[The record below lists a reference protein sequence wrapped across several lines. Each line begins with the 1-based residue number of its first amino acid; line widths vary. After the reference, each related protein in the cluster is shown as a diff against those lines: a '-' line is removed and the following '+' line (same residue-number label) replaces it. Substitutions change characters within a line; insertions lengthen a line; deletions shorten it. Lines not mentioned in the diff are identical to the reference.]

1 MPYYNNSKNPYSI
14 KRAEELDEHLKDQL
28 YEKLSDNISKAK
40 RLLSDYQIKYG
51 LVKTPDFSKYKQL
64 IKSSLSV
71 KTYDKGL
78 VFKRKEIQIKVSNIS
93 AILNEVRSLLQMT
106 HDAYLTLSPDPI
118 TEMFTKYDDAFRD
131 QLLYPINKIVEPVY
145 GSRFAFSTEYD
156 SSYDFNNLNFTDDT
170 KDIFEIPLVSIKAKE
185 RNWYYDKHNY
195 GPLAKKLEIY
205 KEQKSNV
212 IDIYAKNKLIMLP
225 NFKEQHYAEQYLKFA
240 EPFLRKLQLNI
251 RAGKKQIKKREENGF
266 VYVMSNK
273 AYPGIYKIG
282 STYGDPE
289 ERAEELTG
297 TGHLH
302 PFKVEMSYEMKD
314 AEYYEKSIHKILEK
328 NRVNKNREF
337 FDIDLSVLKGVLIK
351 LSDEVNNSE
360 ERIEI
365 DDLKEFYSL

>member
-1 MPYYNNSKNPYSI
+1 
-14 KRAEELDEHLKDQL
+14 
-28 YEKLSDNISKAK
+28 
-40 RLLSDYQIKYG
+40 
-51 LVKTPDFSKYKQL
+51 
-64 IKSSLSV
+64 
-71 KTYDKGL
+71 
-78 VFKRKEIQIKVSNIS
+78 
-93 AILNEVRSLLQMT
+93 
-106 HDAYLTLSPDPI
+106 
-118 TEMFTKYDDAFRD
+118 
-131 QLLYPINKIVEPVY
+131 
-145 GSRFAFSTEYD
+145 
-156 SSYDFNNLNFTDDT
+156 
-170 KDIFEIPLVSIKAKE
+170 
-185 RNWYYDKHNY
+185 
-195 GPLAKKLEIY
+195 
-205 KEQKSNV
+205 
-212 IDIYAKNKLIMLP
+212 MLP

-337 FDIDLSVLKGVLIK
+337 FDIDIIHLKEILIK
-351 LSDEVNNSE
+351 LSDKVSGTDN
-360 ERIEI
+360 RIKIDEI
-365 DDLKEFYSL
+365 RKLINE